1 MKVSDLAFNHL
12 SGLLDRGD
20 LVLRT
25 GPFDTTI
32 HSPLA
37 CVHHGIAM
45 LYADFE
51 VPQDPVFSDFHVRV
65 APPAGLRRWV
75 GKQVLFHYDDEI
87 PFKPLPQDQAFPML
101 EWGMNWSISTHAHQ
115 YLVIHAAAI
124 ERGGRAVIM
133 PAPPGSGKSTLCAA
147 LIHHG
152 WRLLSDE
159 LALLSPI
166 DGTLTPLTRP
176 VSLKNQSIDI
186 VRGFGPEI
194 VIGPLSR
201 DTLKGTVA
209 HMRPPAASVH
219 RARETALPA
228 WIVFPKY
235 RPGAGAI
242 LARHVKAQTLMAL
255 VENTFNYQALGETAF
270 RALSHLVDRC
280 DCYTF
285 EYDRM
290 ERALE
295 MFSDLADCPD

>member
-1 MKVSDLAFNHL
+1 MKVSDLGFHRLARLL
-12 SGLLDRGD
+12 SHGD

-25 GPFDTTI
+25 GPFHTSI

-37 CVHHGIAM
+37 CVHQGIDT
-45 LYADFE
+45 LYADFDVLQE
-51 VPQDPVFSDFHVRV
+51 PGFSDFHVSV

-75 GKQVLFHYDDEI
+75 RKQVLFHYDDEI
-87 PFKPLPQDQAFPML
+87 PFKPLPQDQALPML
-101 EWGMNWSISTHAHQ
+101 EWGLNWSISNHAHH
-115 YLVIHAAAI
+115 YLVIHAAAV

-159 LALLSPI
+159 LTLLSPI
-166 DGTLTPLTRP
+166 DGTLTPLARP

-186 VRGFGPEI
+186 VRSFGPEI

-209 HMRPPAASVH
+209 HMRPPVASVR
-219 RARETALPA
+219 RAHETALPA

-235 RPGAGAI
+235 HPGAGAI
-242 LARHVKAQTLMAL
+242 LTRHAKAQTLMAL
-255 VENTFNYQALGETAF
+255 VENTFNYQALGEKAF
-270 RALSHLVDRC
+270 HTLSDLVDRC

-285 EYDRM
+285 EYDRID
-290 ERALE
+290 RALE
-295 MFSDLADCPD
+295 TFSDLAACAD